1 MPVRTTQ
8 KRRPPVPPFIK
19 KDRRRKYPK
28 GYFGTRDLAKMM
40 DARLVSL
47 GRVLRCC
54 WELYNSKSAAAQL
67 LLSRIEKLVTKHE
80 RLQMSSEDY
89 RQ

>member
-1 MPVRTTQ
+1 MPKT
-8 KRRPPVPPFIK
+8 RPPVPPFK
-19 KDRRRKYPK
+19 KDRRRKFPK

-40 DARLVSL
+40 DARLISL

-54 WELYNSKSAAAQL
+54 WELYTSKSASAARL
-67 LLSRIEKLVTKHE
+67 LCRIEKLLTKHE
-80 RLQMSSEDY
+80 RLQMSAEDC